1 MVVVQIIV
9 LIAVPFLLLWL
20 QGKLKWFKAIVMA
33 YVLGVAIGNLFPNVF
48 DSGIVQELTG
58 ISIILAIP
66 LMLFPTSIS
75 SLLNQPKTLLLSYGL
90 SVIATTLSVFFG
102 YWMFKDSLQNIEVIS
117 GMVEGVYTGGTVNL
131 NAIGYA
137 FQVDKELVILMN
149 GFDWSLSGIYLLL
162 IFTVLPKVMG
172 WVLPSKPQYESA
184 QLENPEQGFTDL
196 MTKEKTISIAKGVA
210 ISILLLGA
218 MAGFSKLV
226 FGEMK
231 ELVLIFG
238 VTGLALI
245 LSGFK
250 RVRNL
255 KGNMVSADYLM
266 LLFGFTLGLQANVS
280 ELLSD
285 RSELFNY
292 FLVTYSVM
300 LLIHLMLAKLFKI
313 DVQSFLISST
323 AAVFGPPFIGPVA
336 EALNNR
342 SLIPAG
348 IIIALLGNA
357 IGTYLG
363 ILIVKLLL
371 GG

>member
-1 MVVVQIIV
+1 
-9 LIAVPFLLLWL
+9 
-20 QGKLKWFKAIVMA
+20 
-33 YVLGVAIGNLFPNVF
+33 
-48 DSGIVQELTG
+48 
-58 ISIILAIP
+58 
-66 LMLFPTSIS
+66 
-75 SLLNQPKTLLLSYGL
+75 
-90 SVIATTLSVFFG
+90 
-102 YWMFKDSLQNIEVIS
+102 
-117 GMVEGVYTGGTVNL
+117 
-131 NAIGYA
+131 
-137 FQVDKELVILMN
+137 
-149 GFDWSLSGIYLLL
+149 
-162 IFTVLPKVMG
+162 
-172 WVLPSKPQYESA
+172 
-184 QLENPEQGFTDL
+184 
-196 MTKEKTISIAKGVA
+196 
-210 ISILLLGA
+210 
-218 MAGFSKLV
+218 MAGFSKFV

-285 RSELFNY
+285 RSELFSY

-300 LLIHLMLAKLFKI
+300 LLIHLILAKLFKI